1 MNESSED
8 GAVIYT
14 AALTGFEI
22 VREIVGESLS
32 RSRTT
37 KTHEKSLLVDVCCTW
52 LG

>member
-22 VREIVGESLS
+22 VREIVGESLR
-32 RSRTT
+32 RSVYVALTYIPVGG
-37 KTHEKSLLVDVCCTW
+37 LC
-52 LG
+52 